1 MITKRNAYNE
11 ADWTKMYPNIILTVS
26 SPAHHVRFYRFMFM
40 HKNRVDRVNGKQLR
54 RTKTREAKSGKI
66 NAWKIKTLK
75 TDSFGQRQ
83 ESLSLTKR
91 IATSEDEK
99 GEKTQNLGD

>member
-1 MITKRNAYNE
+1 
-11 ADWTKMYPNIILTVS
+11 MYPNIILTVS
-26 SPAHHVRFYRFMFM
+26 SPAHQVRFYRSMFM

-54 RTKTREAKSGKI
+54 RTKTREAKSRKI
-66 NAWKIKTLK
+66 NAWKTKTLK

-83 ESLSLTKR
+83 EFLSLTKR
-91 IATSEDEK
+91 IATSWDEK